1 MSFSSV
7 ANPDAS
13 RRYNPHEETHLEK
26 ALREQVETKRTSRT
40 LNIRNCDSLSALQIA
55 MLQCS
60 AKASSLESP
69 RTTAIRKNH
78 KQERHRRT
86 VGKNFTTLLVTQGD
100 SIRSVLEHTSMVN
113 IPTSGAPGQPPATPE
128 SVNPRTII
136 GFDVPRLQTS
146 DPSAGHTVPKDF
158 QSVNKMRLL
167 DDSFYRDLENFSHD
181 MSRGLFVEYYTDR

>member
-13 RRYNPHEETHLEK
+13 RRYNPHEETPLEK

-40 LNIRNCDSLSALQIA
+40 LNIRNCDSLPALQTA

-78 KQERHRRT
+78 KQECHWRT
-86 VGKNFTTLLVTQGD
+86 RDDF
-100 SIRSVLEHTSMVN
+100 IRSVLERTSMVN
-113 IPTSGAPGQPPATPE
+113 IPTSRVPGQPPATPE

-136 GFDVPRLQTS
+136 EFDVPRLQTS
-146 DPSAGHTVPKDF
+146 S
-158 QSVNKMRLL
+158 
-167 DDSFYRDLENFSHD
+167 
-181 MSRGLFVEYYTDR
+181 MSIHCRY